1 MVIYISTPQQLNN
14 VRNNLSGDYELVNDI
29 DMSGFGNFIP
39 IGTSSSRFKGK
50 FNGNGYVIKN
60 LTVNNGNNGYS
71 GLFGYCDGATIQNLG
86 LKNVNI
92 KSTANYSGGLTGYSI
107 NTLIANCYVDGY
119 VTGNYGVGGLVGWF
133 INGSQITNCYTMGTF
148 EGTGRVGGLVGNISS
163 NTPSI
168 NNAYSWAN
176 VSATNTAYPA
186 KALIGDNQGGATNLT
201 NLYYN
206 TDYCDVSD
214 YGIGLTTAQFADSS
228 NFPTFDTSIWGFAN
242 YPYLKIF
249 GVPAPPS
256 KVVTIEIDSH
266 LNALNQSVEAFKRK
280 VIVNIT
286 STNKIDSSV
295 NKTLI
300 TSVKSLMEQITSS
313 IDAKQNANIKTV
325 IVDSSINLITSYVD
339 TSKKAYKALYSTIK
353 PIQSLVEVIIP
364 DDIDKPIYANVYA
377 ITNGTNTYTLQNPTN
392 VYQIENPTRLE
403 VI

>member
-1 MVIYISTPQQLNN
+1 MVIYISTPQQLDNI
-14 VRNNLSGDYELVNDI
+14 RNNLSGEYELTNDI
-29 DMSGFGNFIP
+29 DMSGFGNFTP

-50 FNGNGYVIKN
+50 FNGNGFVIKN
-60 LTVNNGNNGYS
+60 LTVNNGNNNYS
-71 GLFGYCDGATIQNLG
+71 GLFGYCENATIQNLG

-92 KSTANYSGGLTGYSI
+92 KSTANYSGGLIGYSV
-107 NTLIANCYVDGY
+107 NTTISNCYVDGY

-133 INGSQITNCYTMGTF
+133 INASKITNCYTMGTF
-148 EGTGRVGGLVGNISS
+148 EGTGRVGGLVGNISN

-176 VSATNTAYPA
+176 VSATNTTYPA
-186 KALIGDNQGGATNLT
+186 KALIGDNQGGSTDLN

-206 TDYCDVSD
+206 TDYCDVSN

-228 NFPTFDTSIWGFAN
+228 NFLTFDTSIWGFAN

-249 GVPAPPS
+249 GVPAQPT
-256 KVVTIEIDSH
+256 KTVTIEINTH
-266 LNALNQSVEAFKRK
+266 LNALNQSIQAFKRK

-300 TSVKSLMEQITSS
+300 TSVKSLIEQIISNV
-313 IDAKQNANIKTV
+313 DVKQNANIKTV
-325 IVDSSINLITSYVD
+325 TVDSNIMPITSYID
-339 TSKKAYKALYSTIK
+339 RSKKVYKALYRTIE

-364 DDIDKPIYANVYA
+364 DNTDKPIYANVYA
-377 ITNGTNTYTLQNPTN
+377 ITNNTDTYALQNPTN
-392 VYQIENPTRLE
+392 TYIIENPTRLE